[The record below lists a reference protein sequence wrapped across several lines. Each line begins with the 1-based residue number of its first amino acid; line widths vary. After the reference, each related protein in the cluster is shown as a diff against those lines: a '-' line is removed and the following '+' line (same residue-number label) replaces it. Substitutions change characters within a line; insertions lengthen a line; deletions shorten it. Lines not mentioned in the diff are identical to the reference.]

1 MKVFIKIVIMCL
13 TMLGAY
19 YFYDYTALSSL
30 DIVILSDKIS
40 FMIMVFLLLIALF
53 YINMYFRNK
62 EKVLELRYRDKLFNS
77 LVKILTQLILC
88 MMILIKRLCI

>member
-19 YFYDYTALSSL
+19 YFYDYTALSGL

-53 YINMYFRNK
+53 LY
-62 EKVLELRYRDKLFNS
+62 
-77 LVKILTQLILC
+77 
-88 MMILIKRLCI
+88 